1 MRKRI
6 LVISLLAFSAV
17 LLLGAFVA
25 QPSLPPS
32 IAAKPLRFIVHP
44 AVANA
49 AEPIAAPGAVN
60 AGSLQMVAKTGGIV
74 GVCPLKHTDVQA
86 GISGFIARVSVTQ
99 EFVNPSGDAIEAV
112 YTFPLPHDSAV
123 DDMTITV
130 GGRTIHGDI
139 KRREEAQQI
148 YTQAIQQGRTAALL
162 NQQRPNIFVQRVGNI
177 AAGESVRVQIA
188 FSSRLKYEDGTYEF
202 TFPMVVAPRYVP
214 GKPAGANG
222 GGFSPDTNT
231 VPDGSQITPMPVP
244 PGMRAGHDIS
254 MSVMLD
260 AGVPIQ
266 DVTSVLHK
274 IDVERPGSTSAIVRL
289 KNQAEIP
296 NRDFILRYKV
306 AGPQIS
312 EGIVTHVRKPGDGY
326 FSLVLQ
332 PPDRFPEYDITPK
345 ELVFLLDTSG
355 SMSGFPIETGKRLI
369 STALDELYP
378 GDTFNLITFS
388 GDTSILFP
396 EPVYPTAENIA
407 KAKSFLGSQRG
418 YGGTEMM
425 KAIRAALAPSDASD
439 HMRVVCFV
447 TDGEVGNDMEI
458 IHEVQQHP
466 NARVFSFGI
475 GNSVNRFLLEKV
487 AQEGRGEAQFVT
499 LQENASEAAK
509 QLYQHLRA
517 PLLTDVVVDWGKLP
531 VHDVYPARIPD
542 VFAGRPVE
550 LTGRFSGPASGVVR
564 VTGKRAGQPYEREI
578 PVTLPAQGSENAVLA
593 SLWARSQIEDLMSQ
607 DWMGAQMGKMRPD
620 LKQEV
625 TKLGL
630 DYRLLT
636 QFTSFVAVEDRVV
649 NVNGAPKTVQVPVEM
664 PQGMDYNG
672 VFGGNRDRLDQY
684 ARLQNGVALGG
695 IAPVPNAGPVAKL
708 AVPGTTVTVNGQP
721 PTVMSSTSQTVTIE
735 AATPPL
741 QTMQPSLN
749 GPPVSVNP
757 NQPQVGGGG
766 TGGGYGSGVA
776 GGVGAGVIR
785 TELEGKPPKLPE
797 VHVRPIERKLH
808 PALVAA
814 YDCWEALH
822 NGASKPSNCSVAKA
836 GDVIT
841 VELVLTSDTPEARK
855 ALLAAGVKLHHGNVR
870 HNVVRGTIAVAN
882 LAKLAELNF
891 VRFAGPAPTEL
902 AKK

>member
-1 MRKRI
+1 MRTRI
-6 LVISLLAFSAV
+6 LVGSLLTLVTLFLVAAFVVQPCGSPRLRRNSLRAV
-17 LLLGAFVA
+17 LEPML
-25 QPSLPPS
+25 
-32 IAAKPLRFIVHP
+32 
-44 AVANA
+44 ANA
-49 AEPIAAPGAVN
+49 ATPTASPEPVGG
-60 AGSLQMVAKTGGIV
+60 GSLQMMDTSGRAIGL
-74 GVCPLKHTDVQA
+74 CPLKHTDVQA

-130 GGRTIHGDI
+130 AGRTIHGDI

-148 YTQAIQQGRTAALL
+148 YAQAIQQGRTAALL
-162 NQQRPNIFVQRVGNI
+162 DQQRPNIFVQRVGNI
-177 AAGESVRVQIA
+177 AAGATVRVQIA

-202 TFPMVVAPRYVP
+202 TFPMVVAPRYIP
-214 GKPAGANG
+214 GTPTGANG
-222 GGFSPDTNT
+222 GGFAPDTT
-231 VPDGSQITPMPVP
+231 KVPDASQITPMPVP

-266 DVTSVLHK
+266 DVSSVLHK

-289 KNQAEIP
+289 QNQAEIP

-332 PPDRFPEYDITPK
+332 PPDRFPEYDVTPK

-369 STALDELYP
+369 STALDELYS

-388 GDTSILFP
+388 GDTRILFP

-407 KAKSFLGSQRG
+407 KAKAVLNSQDG

-439 HMRVVCFV
+439 HVRVVCFV

-458 IHEVQQHP
+458 IHEVQKHP

-487 AQEGRGEAQFVT
+487 AKEGRGEAQFVT
-499 LQENASEAAK
+499 LQEDASEAAK
-509 QLYQHLRA
+509 TLYQHLRA
-517 PLLTDVVVDWGKLP
+517 PLLTDVTVDWGKLP

-542 VFAGRPVE
+542 VFASRPVV
-550 LTGRFSGPASGVVR
+550 LTGRFSGSASGVVR
-564 VTGKRAGQPYEREI
+564 ITGKRAGQPYEREI
-578 PVTLPAQGSENAVLA
+578 PVTLPAQGRENSVLA

-607 DWMGAQMGKMRPD
+607 DWMGAQMGRMRPD
-620 LKQEV
+620 LRQEI
-625 TKLGL
+625 TQLGL

-664 PQGMDYNG
+664 PAGMDYNG
-672 VFGGNRDRLDQY
+672 VFGGGRDRLDL
-684 ARLQNGVALGG
+684 ARGQNAVVVGG
-695 IAPVPNAGPVAKL
+695 LAPVPNAGPVSKL
-708 AVPGTTVTVNGQP
+708 AVPGTTITINGQP
-721 PTVMSSTSQTVTIE
+721 STLASSAAQTVMVE
-735 AATPPL
+735 AAPPPNV
-741 QTMQPSLN
+741 MQPSLN

-766 TGGGYGSGVA
+766 I
-776 GGVGAGVIR
+776 GVGAGGGIGRGVMH
-785 TELEGKPPKLPE
+785 EAEEKPPKLPA

-808 PALVAA
+808 PVLVSA
-814 YDCWEALH
+814 YDCWEASRKG
-822 NGASKPSNCSVAKA
+822 NTRAANCSGAKLTEE
-836 GDVIT
+836 IT
-841 VELVLTSDTPEARK
+841 VELVLKSDTPQVRQ
-855 ALLAAGVKLHHGNVR
+855 ALIAAGMKLRHGEVR
-870 HNVVRGTIAVAN
+870 RNVVRGTIAVAD
-882 LAKLAELNF
+882 LEKLSALEF
-891 VRFAGPAPTEL
+891 VRFAGPAPTEV
-902 AKK
+902 ADE